1 MDQTRST
8 KKTPPPLGSLLKHWH
23 CPVDRTGMR
32 YFKGL
37 QFLPTAIPEGCALA
51 HNHVRH
57 AIDMPSG
64 HNGFRFWL
72 WRKDEVPDHFKPCK
86 CGWSGLPHYR
96 ARGSDERLEAWRE
109 RYRCDSWEK
118 IRSWS

>member
-1 MDQTRST
+1 
-8 KKTPPPLGSLLKHWH
+8 
-23 CPVDRTGMR
+23 MR
-32 YFKGL
+32 YFNVL
-37 QFLPTAIPEGCALA
+37 QFIDDDFTLPTAIPEGYALA
-51 HNHVRH
+51 HNHIRP

-72 WRKDEVPDHFKPCK
+72 WPMGKVPRHFKPCK
-86 CGWSGLPHYR
+86 CGWSGLPHYSR
-96 ARGSDERLEAWRE
+96 SW